1 MIIYY
6 ILIGDSSAAA
16 VAYEFQKFLFV
27 FVLFYNSVHKR
38 KAAFTHHRQLQYSL
52 QQQPAVG
59 IELDTEAYVGR
70 EGG

>member
-16 VAYEFQKFLFV
+16 VAYEFQKFLF
-27 FVLFYNSVHKR
+27 YNSVHKR
-38 KAAFTHHRQLQYSL
+38 IAAFTHHRQLQHSL